1 MKKENN
7 LQSNLDSV
15 SKRVGNPSL
24 RVRTRRD
31 EKDPSYKTAALTDK
45 SIIPQGTEEELA
57 RELAARLAEI
67 PGHRPIIQFGEPA
80 KTPKKRPIS
89 VFTPNGSELFREKS
103 YGFLLIYSNKCITE
117 LPRPHPDFDNSKWEE
132 TLKKCDGTVKTQEIV
147 CTPKYLEQMDS
158 SRRKGVVRGK
168 NKVPDQQTT
177 MGLPGVNKKEASA
190 TSVAR
195 KLGIILPK
203 EAWEWLHL
211 IAFMI
216 KGRAAQDPS
225 NLSGG
230 TRDANT
236 DMIFGEDEFVYITF
250 ALNEEVKLLVESQEI
265 GAHFAKEIRFT
276 ILTDHF
282 MLPFVFDAQ
291 TTVTPSFRNKDYI
304 HGLVATLVD
313 IALDKLNTGTGEKQ
327 VKRKLNFGED
337 LASGKQVTPMPL
349 LFTDNLGAPPDS
361 QPSVLLSTSEIKE
374 EEEAATISPTL

>member
-1 MKKENN
+1 MKEKK
-7 LQSNLDSV
+7 LDSV
-15 SKRVGNPSL
+15 SKHVGNPFL
-24 RVRTRRD
+24 RMRTRRD
-31 EKDPSYKTAALTDK
+31 EKDLSYKTAALMDK
-45 SIIPQGTEEELA
+45 SIIPKGTEEELA
-57 RELAARLAEI
+57 RELAARFAEI
-67 PGHRPIIQFGEPA
+67 PGNRPIAQFGEPA
-80 KTPKKRPIS
+80 NTPQKRPIS
-89 VFTPNGSELFREKS
+89 VFTPNGGELFREKS
-103 YGFLLIYSNKCITE
+103 YGFILIYSNKCITE
-117 LPRPHPDFDNSKWEE
+117 LPRPHPDFANSKWDEA
-132 TLKKCDGTVKTQEIV
+132 LKKCNGTVKTQEIV
-147 CTPKYLEQMDS
+147 CTPKYLKQMDS
-158 SRRKGVVRGK
+158 SRKKGVVRGK
-168 NKVPDQQTT
+168 NKIPDQQTT

-225 NLSGG
+225 NMSGG

-282 MLPFVFDAQ
+282 VLPFVFDAQ
-291 TTVTPSFRNKDYI
+291 TTVTPSFRNQGYI
-304 HGLVATLVD
+304 HGIVATLVD
-313 IALDKLNTGTGEKQ
+313 IALDQLNTGTSEKQ
-327 VKRKLNFGED
+327 VKRKLNFDKD
-337 LASGKQVTPMPL
+337 LASGKQVSPMPL
-349 LFTDNLGAPPDS
+349 LFTDNGVPSDS
-361 QPSVLLSTSEIKE
+361 QPLVLLSTSEINE